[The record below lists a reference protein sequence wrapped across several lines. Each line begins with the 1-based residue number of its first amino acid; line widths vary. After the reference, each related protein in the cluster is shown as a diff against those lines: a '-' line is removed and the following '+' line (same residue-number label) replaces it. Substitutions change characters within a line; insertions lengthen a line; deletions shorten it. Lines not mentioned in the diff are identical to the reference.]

1 MSFRINTAL
10 LESLSSD
17 DRKLVEDE
25 LRLLEEVRA
34 ANPLEAYVPHSK
46 QVVFHESREDLKV
59 FLGGN
64 RSGKTTAGIVDDL
77 IQALSPEDIP
87 EHLRGFKRWSPP
99 FYCRVV
105 TPDLGQTLDQVILQK
120 IREWCPPRALQGG
133 SLDKAFDQRLR
144 VLRFENGS
152 WFQFMSN
159 DQDLDKFGGA
169 ALHRVHYDEEPRQD
183 IRKESLARLIDYGGD
198 EVFTMTPLMGM
209 SWMYDDVWTPF
220 NEGRLTNCT
229 VVLVDMD
236 DNPHLDERTKNRV
249 LAEYSDEERQA
260 RKSGLFV
267 HFAGLVYPEFVP
279 ETHVRPSLTSLPD
292 GVEVFGGIDPGIR
305 HMAAVVFCYLD
316 SEDNLVVFDELAL
329 QGNTISEVCKEIELK
344 KLRWSCEPRWWV
356 IDPASRNKNNQTGRS
371 DQMEFADHGIF
382 TSPGQNAVR
391 PGINKVKERLRAG
404 KLILTADCPELIS
417 EFKKYRWSSPKR
429 SENDAKEAP
438 VKRDDHLLDA
448 LRYVVM
454 SRPLVPKEQE
464 FESLSVQQQMFRDSL
479 KKLDRVTHDA
489 GFGPGQFV

>member
-1 MSFRINTAL
+1 MFKIDLSR
-10 LESLSSD
+10 LESLSVE
-17 DRKLVEDE
+17 DRKLVESE
-25 LRLLEEVRA
+25 LRLVEEVRA
-34 ANPLEAYVPHSK
+34 ANPLEAYVPHVK
-46 QVVFHESREDLKV
+46 QVVFHESTDDLKV

-77 IQALSPEDIP
+77 IQALSPGDVP
-87 EHLRGFKRWSPP
+87 DHLLGFKRWSPP
-99 FYCRVV
+99 FFCRVI

-120 IREWCPPRALQGG
+120 IREWCPPSALQGG

-144 VLRFENGS
+144 VLRFANGS

-169 ALHRVHYDEEPRQD
+169 ALHRIHYDEEPRQN
-183 IRKESLARLIDYGGD
+183 IRKESLARLIDFGGD
-198 EVFTMTPLMGM
+198 EVFTMTPLQGM

-220 NEGRLTNCT
+220 VEGRLSHAT
-229 VVLVDMD
+229 VVTVDMD
-236 DNPHLDERTKNRV
+236 DNPHLDERTKVRV

-267 HFAGLVYPEFVP
+267 HFAGLVYNEFDLDVHVVTPLESIPE
-279 ETHVRPSLTSLPD
+279 

-305 HMAAVVFCYLD
+305 HMAAVVLCYLD
-316 SEDNLVVFDELAL
+316 AEDNLVVFDELAL
-329 QGNTISEVCKEIELK
+329 QGLTISEVCKEID
-344 KLRWSCEPRWWV
+344 LRLARWDVRPRWWV
-356 IDPASRNKNNQTGRS
+356 IDPAARNKSNQTGRS

-391 PGINKVKERLRAG
+391 PGINKVKERLRASR
-404 KLILTADCPELIS
+404 IQISSECPVLIS
-417 EFKKYRWSSPKR
+417 EFRKYRWSTPRR
-429 SENDAKEAP
+429 SENDAREAP

-454 SRPLVPKEQE
+454 SRPLVPIVDVG
-464 FESLSVQQQMFRDSL
+464 ESLSVQERMFRDSL
-479 KKLDRVTHDA
+479 KRLDRVVHDA
-489 GFGPGQFV
+489 GFGPGQFC

>member
-1 MSFRINTAL
+1 ML
-10 LESLSSD
+10 GSLD
-17 DRKLVEDE
+17 AATRRQVEDE
-25 LRLLEEVRA
+25 LRLLEGVRA
-34 ANPLEAYVPHSK
+34 RNPLEAYVPHVK
-46 QVVFHESREDLKV
+46 QVVFHASGEDLKV

-77 IQALSPEDIP
+77 IQALDVRDVPK
-87 EHLRGFKRWSPP
+87 HLRGFKRWSPP

-105 TPDLGQTLDQVILQK
+105 TPDLGQTLDQVVLQK
-120 IREWCPPRALQGG
+120 IREWCPPGALAGG

-144 VLRFENGS
+144 VLRFANGS

-183 IRKESLARLIDYGGD
+183 IRRESLARLIDYGGD
-198 EVFTMTPLMGM
+198 EVFTMTPLRGM
-209 SWMYDDVWTPF
+209 SWMYDDVWVPF
-220 NEGRLTNCT
+220 QEKRLNGAT

-236 DNPHLDERTKNRV
+236 DNPHLDERTKVRV
-249 LAEYSDEERQA
+249 LAEYSPEERLA

-267 HFAGLVYPEFVP
+267 HFAGLVYSEFSS
-279 ETHVRPSLTSLPD
+279 EAHVKPALSELPD

-305 HMAAVVFCYLD
+305 HMAAVVFAYLD
-316 SEDNLVVFDELAL
+316 ADDNLVVFDELAL
-329 QGNTISEVCKEIELK
+329 QGHTISEVCKEIELK
-344 KLRWSCEPRWWV
+344 KLRWGCEPRWWV

-404 KLILTADCPELIS
+404 KLVVTADCPELIS
-417 EFKKYRWSSPKR
+417 EFKKYRWASPKR
-429 SENDAKEAP
+429 SENDAREAP

-454 SRPLVPKEQE
+454 SRPLTPVSVPV
-464 FESLSVQQQMFRDSL
+464 ESLSVQERMFRESL
-479 KKLDRVTHDA
+479 KGLGERVHDS
-489 GFGPGQFV
+489 GNGPGQFI

>member
-1 MSFRINTAL
+1 MFKIDVSA
-10 LESLSSD
+10 LESLSLE
-17 DRKLVEDE
+17 DRRLVESE

-34 ANPLEAYVPHSK
+34 ANPLEAYVPHVK
-46 QVVFHESREDLKV
+46 QVVFHSSMEDLKV

-77 IQALSPEDIP
+77 IQALDVGDVP
-87 EHLRGFKRWSPP
+87 EHLRAFKRWSPP
-99 FYCRVV
+99 FFCRVI
-105 TPDLGQTLDQVILQK
+105 TPDLGQTLDQVVLQK
-120 IREWCPPRALQGG
+120 IREWCPPGALAGG
-133 SLDKAFDQRLR
+133 RLDKAWDQRLR

-169 ALHRVHYDEEPRQD
+169 ALHRIHYDEEPRQD
-183 IRKESLARLIDYGGD
+183 IRRESLARLIDYGGD
-198 EVFTMTPLMGM
+198 EIFTMTPLRGM
-209 SWMYDDVWTPF
+209 SWMYDDVWVPF
-220 NEGRLTNCT
+220 QEGRLRGST

-236 DNPHLDERTKNRV
+236 DNPHLDQRTKERV

-260 RKSGLFV
+260 RKSGMFV
-267 HFAGLVYPEFVP
+267 HFAGLVYSEFDPEAHVEPALSVLP
-279 ETHVRPSLTSLPD
+279 E

-316 SEDNLVVFDELAL
+316 EDDNLVVFDELAL
-329 QGNTISEVCKEIELK
+329 QGLTISEVCKEIELTLSK
-344 KLRWSCEPRWWV
+344 WDVRPRWWV

-371 DQMEFADHGIF
+371 DQMEFSDHGIF

-404 KLILTADCPELIS
+404 RLRITQDCPELIS

-429 SENDAKEAP
+429 SENDAREAP

-454 SRPLVPKEQE
+454 SRPLTPVSAHV
-464 FESLSVQQQMFRDSL
+464 ESLSVQERMFRESL
-479 KKLDRVTHDA
+479 KGLGEKVHDA
-489 GFGPGQFV
+489 GFGPGQFN